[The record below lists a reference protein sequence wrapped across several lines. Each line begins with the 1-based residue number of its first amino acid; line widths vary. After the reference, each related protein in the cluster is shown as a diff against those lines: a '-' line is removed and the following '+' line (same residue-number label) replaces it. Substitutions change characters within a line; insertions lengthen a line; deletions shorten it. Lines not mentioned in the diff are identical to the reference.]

1 MPFNYFAEKYLG
13 KNRPRKF
20 IYGDSW
26 GSVIMR
32 NEAWIRLENL
42 IKDIENEVFTLDI
55 VYSICRQQEYYHGFD
70 IHELSPSYME
80 RFWES
85 VVQELIKIN

>member
-1 MPFNYFAEKYLG
+1 MPLDYFCEKYMG
-13 KNRPRKF
+13 KSRPNKF

-42 IKDIENEVFTLDI
+42 IKDIKNEVFILDI
-55 VYSICRQQEYYHGFD
+55 VYSILRQQEHYHSFD